1 MKKSSYRNRM
11 DRLEKAAGS
20 VSAYAIFHGGV
31 FAGRMVVVYPR
42 DGAGL
47 LRVSLNFTDGPLK
60 DLPHLYGDASGYGYD
75 KRSAAVRD
83 ALSAKRIKEAQADY
97 ETVLSRKEGFKEA
110 FDLAHNARHAVPDGY
125 GWEKI
130 LEHLGYSAQWIV

>member
-1 MKKSSYRNRM
+1 MKKSNHRNRM
-11 DRLEKAAGS
+11 DRLEKAS
-20 VSAYAIFHGGV
+20 DNVSAYAIFHAGA

-47 LRVSLNFTDGPLK
+47 LRVSLNFTDGPLSG
-60 DLPHLYGDASGYGYD
+60 LPRLYGDASGYGYD

-97 ETVLSRKEGFKEA
+97 ESVLSRKEGFDAACE
-110 FDLAHNARHAVPDGY
+110 FAHSARNAVPDGH

-130 LEHLGYSAQWIV
+130 LEYLGYSAQWIV